1 MKGKGNKTKMVESA
15 LNELTYEQLKE
26 YLFTSFCRRNISE
39 VIEQEFSETNIEKLT
54 REEMINIVNQCR
66 SESLWNRFFS
76 EYKQFRNIKEK
87 IDICFPFISVSPVA
101 DKHKIMIP
109 IISINIYGT

>member
-1 MKGKGNKTKMVESA
+1 MV
-15 LNELTYEQLKE
+15 
-26 YLFTSFCRRNISE
+26 CDRRKFPKAE
-39 VIEQEFSETNIEKLT
+39 MLPLT